1 MKKPRKKGGR
11 EKEGAEV
18 AAHLN
23 VLHVLAMLAK
33 LHVAGAGMLHFEDAG
48 DGDGGVKYRN
58 NGFASA
64 RKMVNEKFLTTCQPV
79 GRKEDATGKGLAHG
93 PQGKTCP
100 RTGPVGRP

>member
-48 DGDGGVKYRN
+48 DGDGGGLSIEIMALQVQ
-58 NGFASA
+58 
-64 RKMVNEKFLTTCQPV
+64 EKW
-79 GRKEDATGKGLAHG
+79 
-93 PQGKTCP
+93 
-100 RTGPVGRP
+100 

>member
-11 EKEGAEV
+11 EKERAEV

-48 DGDGGVKYRN
+48 DGDGDGGLSIEIMALQVQ
-58 NGFASA
+58 
-64 RKMVNEKFLTTCQPV
+64 EKW
-79 GRKEDATGKGLAHG
+79 
-93 PQGKTCP
+93 
-100 RTGPVGRP
+100 